1 MIILRK
7 LFSIQAHDRQNRY
20 HRKYQGTDGEDLS
33 IDTIDLPDGGQETV
47 ITDSRG
53 LLVERIIKH

>member
-20 HRKYQGTDGEDLS
+20 HRQYQGTDGDDINIE
-33 IDTIDLPDGGQETV
+33 TTELPWGERETV

-53 LLVERIIKH
+53 LLIEKIVKH

>member
-20 HRKYQGTDGEDLS
+20 LRKYQGTEGEDLN
-33 IDTIDLPDGGQETV
+33 IDTIDLPGGGQETV

-53 LLVERIIKH
+53 QLIEKIVKH

>member
-20 HRKYQGTDGEDLS
+20 LRKYQGTEGEDLN
-33 IDTIDLPDGGQETV
+33 IDTVDLPGGGQETV
-47 ITDSRG
+47 VTDSRG
-53 LLVERIIKH
+53 MLVERIIKH